1 IERVVSAIHLTR
13 LMDVAETNFGPVDL
27 VIGMKFPA
35 YLMPHPSRVLWL
47 LHQYRQ
53 MYDLWDEPGI
63 GFGHVAGADALREA
77 GRTVDRLPIEEHS
90 RTFAISNTVRERL
103 KAFCD
108 TPAEVLY
115 PPIADA
121 AAYHTADPDSYFFY
135 PSRIT
140 PLKRHSLVVEA
151 VARMRRPVT

>member
-1 IERVVSAIHLTR
+1 MPSNALLDGLVSDPWASYAPGPRRTRNVLIASAKSPFLDGGAEVLARELLCALRAGGVRADLIEIPFYPRPIERVVSAIHLTR

-77 GRTVDRLPIEEHS
+77 VRTVDKL
-90 RTFAISNTVRERL
+90 AIQE
-103 KAFCD
+103 
-108 TPAEVLY
+108 
-115 PPIADA
+115 
-121 AAYHTADPDSYFFY
+121 
-135 PSRIT
+135 
-140 PLKRHSLVVEA
+140 
-151 VARMRRPVT
+151 